1 MKHEIVVALL
11 LQDNKILLGHRSP
24 NRQVYPNVWD
34 VFGGHMEPGEDQPQT
49 LVRELQEE
57 LGIVPIQWRY
67 IETLTAITPEESDEP
82 SEVSIHFYLVNSWSG
97 IPTNLQPHEHTEI
110 QWLSLSQAIQL
121 DLADPI
127 YPQLFARYLWI

>member
-1 MKHEIVVALL
+1 MKPEIVVALL

-24 NRQVYPNVWD
+24 NRQVYPNLWD

-82 SEVSIHFYLVNSWSG
+82 SEVSIHFYLVTSWSG
-97 IPTNLQPHEHTEI
+97 IPTNLQLHEHTEI